1 MHGQHHG
8 HRDLRRRP
16 EAYADPDTDGAP
28 ARPRPTTP
36 AGHETNTPPATTQ
49 PSPES
54 PARPAIPDTRLLKTA
69 IKASKR
75 TATFTFNAVGAATGY
90 RCALTARGK
99 KVVYKTCKS
108 PVTFKKLKPG
118 RYTFRVQ
125 AVGRAGT
132 DPTPA
137 SKTITIKK

>member
-1 MHGQHHG
+1 V
-8 HRDLRRRP
+8 
-16 EAYADPDTDGAP
+16 ATAI
-28 ARPRPTTP
+28 PTT
-36 AGHETNTPPATTQ
+36 TPPVTTQ
-49 PSPES
+49 PGTKPDTGSTPKQ
-54 PARPAIPDTRLLKTA
+54 AVPDTRLVNTT

-75 TATFTFNAVGAATGY
+75 TATFTFKAVGTATSY

-99 KVVYKTCKS
+99 KVVYKTCRS

-125 AVGRAGT
+125 AAGSAGT